1 MKYTNEQISYIKD
14 AKITEN
20 IFLNACPGSGK
31 TETIAQRV
39 ANEIESWSNFP
50 SGIAVLSFTKS
61 AAKEIE
67 HRIKKKIKGQS
78 TYPHFIGTFDSFILK
93 NIVNPLAKDISKYEG
108 DKGDYSFKVVN
119 YNSQLFFLT
128 NRKYGY
134 SFQKI
139 SGHHVEIDGRTGDFK
154 FHTPDQKLNR
164 ALNNITF
171 DQSQKKD
178 IFDAKK
184 RCRDAGFLTH
194 KDIEYLAESI
204 LNERAN
210 TQEYAKKIA
219 KRFPLVIVDECQ
231 DLSFEQLNI
240 LRAIMLNGAKLHFI
254 GDLNQSI
261 YEFRGVDPDNIIEF
275 ISENNFQEIRLTKNF
290 RSCQKIVNI
299 ATNIMKSDPIVA
311 NFESLNPSCFVLQ
324 YDNSPSEVIHRFD
337 ELTKEYTNRVIVAR
351 GHQTLKQLFIVD
363 STPKLAAEFL
373 LSSILNFDEASYTSI
388 NQSLIEFSEF
398 IKNKVQLETKSSDY
412 NCPQVIESEL
422 DWRLFLYNSIQYLL
436 NNDLKLDSCTWTDWS
451 KKVNAVIINL
461 HKQEFVLPE
470 IYEALEKS
478 NFRIKSPSNKASVCI
493 SNFRREDT
501 VSNIS
506 FRKSTIHGVKGE
518 THEATMLI
526 SNPTRNG
533 DGTHWS
539 HWIRDKTSEAA
550 RFAYVASSRPK
561 HILVW
566 GVKKLKSSEKTELK
580 SLGFEILDIK

>member
-1 MKYTNEQISYIKD
+1 MKYTEEQINYIKD

-128 NRKYGY
+128 NGKYGY

-171 DQSQKKD
+171 DQSQQKD
-178 IFDAKK
+178 IYDAKK

-204 LNERAN
+204 LNERTN
-210 TQEYAKKIA
+210 TQEYAKRIA

-261 YEFRGVDPDNIIEF
+261 YEFRGVDPDDIIEF

-299 ATNIMKSDPIVA
+299 ATNIMKSDPIA
-311 NFESLNPSCFVLQ
+311 ADFESPNQSCFVLQ
-324 YDNSPSEVIHRFD
+324 YDNSPSEIILHFD
-337 ELTKEYTNRVIVAR
+337 ELTKKYANRVIVAR

-373 LSSILNFDEASYTSI
+373 LSSILNFDETSYTSI

-398 IKNKVQLETKSSDY
+398 IKNKVQIETKSSDY
-412 NCPQVIESEL
+412 NCPQIIESEL
-422 DWRLFLYNSIQYLL
+422 DWRLFLYNSIQYLID
-436 NNDLKLDSCTWTDWS
+436 NDLKLDSCTWTNWS

-470 IYEALEKS
+470 IYEALQKS
-478 NFRIKSPSNKASVCI
+478 NFRIKSPSSKASVCI
-493 SNFRREDT
+493 SNFRRKDNG
-501 VSNIS
+501 SNIS

-539 HWIRDKTSEAA
+539 HWIGDKTSEAA

-561 HILVW
+561 HVLVW
-566 GVKKLKSSEKTELK
+566 GVKKLKSSEKTELE
-580 SLGFEILDIK
+580 SIGFEILDIK